1 MRVKFRGKKIM
12 NVKPIKTIIDYE
24 AALFEID
31 SLWDAV
37 PNTSQGDKL
46 EILTTLIEAY
56 EEKNYPIDFPDPVA
70 AIEYTM
76 ESQGISRKDLESCIG
91 SRARVSEILNHKRKL
106 TLAMIKK
113 LYARFKIPASVLIQG
128 V

>member
-1 MRVKFRGKKIM
+1 M
-12 NVKPIKTIIDYE
+12 NIKPIKTAEDYE
-24 AALFEID
+24 VALHAVE
-31 SLWDAV
+31 SLWDAK
-37 PNTSQGDKL
+37 PNTPKGDDL
-46 EILTTLIEAY
+46 DVLVTLIEAY

-76 ESQGISRKDLESCIG
+76 ESQGLSRKDLENCIG

-113 LYARFKIPASVLIQG
+113 LYAVFKIPAAVLIHD
-128 V
+128 VV

>member
-1 MRVKFRGKKIM
+1 M
-12 NVKPIKTIIDYE
+12 NITPIKTTKDYE
-24 AALFEID
+24 AALLEVEN
-31 SLWDAV
+31 LWDAK
-37 PNTSQGDKL
+37 PNTSEGDKL
-46 EILTTLIEAY
+46 DILITLIEAY
-56 EEKNYPIDFPDPVA
+56 EEKNQPIDFPDSVA

-76 ESQGISRKDLESCIG
+76 ESRGLTRKDLEICIG

-113 LYARFKIPASVLIQG
+113 LYTILKIPAAVLIQG